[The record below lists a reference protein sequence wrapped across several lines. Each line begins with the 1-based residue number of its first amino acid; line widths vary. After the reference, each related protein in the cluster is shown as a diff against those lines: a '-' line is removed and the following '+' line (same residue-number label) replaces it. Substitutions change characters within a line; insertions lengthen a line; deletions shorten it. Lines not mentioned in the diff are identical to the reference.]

1 MPPAS
6 WAPLSAPGNEVAA
19 RFGLLHAARYLVEL
33 YRETFKSDLSR
44 ITGGPSWTVP
54 MPGRYVIDTDGVVA
68 YAGVK
73 PDYTRRPDPKRQLRV
88 LSAMKNPLLTDRR
101 QR

>member
-1 MPPAS
+1 MPPAP

-19 RFGLLHAARYLVEL
+19 RFGLLHAARYLIEL
-33 YRETFKSDLSR
+33 YRETSKSDLSR

-73 PDYTRRPDPKRQLRV
+73 PDYTRRTRSGSCGV
-88 LSAMKNPLLTDRR
+88 LSAVKNSLLTDRR

>member
-6 WAPLSAPGNEVAA
+6 WAPHSAPGDEVAA
-19 RFGLLHAARYLVEL
+19 RFGLLHAARYLIEL

-54 MPGRYVIDTDGVVA
+54 MPGRHVIGTDGVVA
-68 YAGVK
+68 YAEVN
-73 PDYTRRPDPKRQLRV
+73 PDYTRRPDPERLLV